1 MATIFPQLTKSTR
14 SRMTPGER
22 RFAERLKMLLEDDYL
37 VWHEPPVGTM
47 RRYPDFVVLHP
58 SRGLLLLEVK
68 DWKPETIRAIDTKSV
83 ELLTAQGLVTKPNP
97 LEQARQY
104 AYNIVN
110 KLKADPALSVPEG
123 QYRGNLICP
132 YGFGVVLTN
141 ITRRQFEAMGEEA
154 LRETILPGRRLI
166 CKDEMTSSTD
176 PEAFQDRLW
185 GMFDHAFGDRLTKP
199 QIDQI
204 RYHLFPEIRVSA
216 PGELFP
222 GDDEETTEE
231 TIPDIVRV
239 LDLQQEQLARSLG
252 GGHRVIH
259 GVAGSGKT
267 LILGYRCRQLA
278 QAATKPVL
286 VLCYNIVMA
295 SKLRSLLQDRELSG
309 KVEVAHFHG
318 WCAQQLQYYCPDL
331 QFNGDDAW
339 KHRVEAVIDAVDKG
353 WIPRAQY
360 DAVMIDEGQ
369 DFAPEWLRLITQ
381 MIDPKSDS
389 LLFLYDDAQSIY
401 SRSLGFSLSSV
412 GIKAKG
418 RTTILKVNYRN
429 SREILTFARDFLEQF
444 AGDASSQDKPNALI
458 DPQACGVSGPKPIVR
473 KKRSFDDEAAFAAK
487 CIAKWRKNGIALN
500 DIGVFY
506 AKKWQGRKLIEK
518 LNNDRIPY
526 YWAQQGPSKAKYDA
540 RENKVL
546 LTTIHSAKGLEFSR
560 VILIGVG
567 DLGENPDRVEADARL
582 LYVGMTRA
590 REGLV
595 VSASKKTPFV
605 EALLE
610 QPTRAA

>member
-1 MATIFPQLTKSTR
+1 
-14 SRMTPGER
+14 MTAGER
-22 RFAERLKMLLEDDYL
+22 RFAKRLKQLLEDDYL
-37 VWHEPPVGTM
+37 VWYEPPAGTT

-68 DWKPETIRAIDTKSV
+68 DWRRETIRTIDTHNV
-83 ELLTAQGLVTKPNP
+83 ELLTAQGLVTKLNP

-110 KLKADPALSVPEG
+110 KLKADPALSIPEG
-123 QYRGNLICP
+123 KYRGNLICP

-141 ITRRQFEAMGEEA
+141 ITRKQFEAMGEESE
-154 LRETILPGRRLI
+154 RETILPGGRLI
-166 CKDEMTSSTD
+166 CKDEMLPSTD
-176 PEAFQDRLW
+176 PEAFQERLW
-185 GMFDHAFGDRLTKP
+185 GMFEVSFGDRLTKP
-199 QIDQI
+199 QIDRI
-204 RYHLFPEIRVSA
+204 RFHLFPEIRVAA

-222 GDDEETTEE
+222 ADDETTTDD

-278 QAATKPVL
+278 QSAVKPVL
-286 VLCYNIVMA
+286 VLCFNIVMA
-295 SKLRSLLQDRELSG
+295 SKLRSLLQDRALSG

-318 WCAQQLQYYCPDL
+318 WCYQQLQHYCPDL
-331 QFNGDDAW
+331 RFSGNDAW
-339 KHRVEAVIDAVDKG
+339 EHRAKAVIDAVDKG

-369 DFAPEWLRLITQ
+369 DFRPEWLRLITQ
-381 MIDPKSDS
+381 MVDPKSDS

-401 SRSLGFSLSSV
+401 SRGLGFSLRSV
-412 GIKAKG
+412 GIKATG

-429 SREILTFARDFLEQF
+429 SREILRFAHGFLERF
-444 AGDASSQDKPNALI
+444 MSDAPSENKLNEHI
-458 DPQACGVSGPKPIVR
+458 DPEACGISGPAPVVR
-473 KKRSFDDEAAFAAK
+473 VKQSFNDEVAFAAK
-487 CIAKWRKNGIALN
+487 CIKKWRKDGIALN

-506 AKKWQGRKLIEK
+506 AEKWQGSKLDRQ
-518 LNNDRIPY
+518 LNDQGIPCH
-526 YWAQQGPSKAKYDA
+526 WAWNGQHKAQYDA
-540 RENKVL
+540 RRNKVL

-560 VILIGVG
+560 VILVGVG
-567 DLGENPDRVEADARL
+567 SLGMDPGRIETNAKL

-595 VSASKKTPFV
+595 VTASKTTRFV
-605 EALLE
+605 EALRE
-610 QPTRAA
+610 AACPA